1 MPPDILDGRFGSAG
15 LRVSEPLD
23 RLPGHLTRR
32 QSRSALGLTPT

>member
-32 QSRSALGLTPT
+32 QAARRLV